1 MKKYFQDSIQP
12 IQIAGTLKP
21 VTRGLRKDDSF
32 VEKSINQ
39 KLNFRFSIKFK
50 IYLD

>member
-1 MKKYFQDSIQP
+1 MKKYFQDSKQP
-12 IQIAGTLKP
+12 IQIAATLKP
-21 VTRGLRKDDSF
+21 VTKGLRKDDSF

-39 KLNFRFSIKFK
+39 KLNFRFSIKLK